1 MRPRHDLP
9 LTESWDGGVHR
20 LPVQV
25 RFRDTDMFGHVNNA
39 VFATWIEIARIAFLR
54 GLDPPAGDLILARL
68 AIDFARQVRYPE
80 SVEVETRVGRVG
92 RTSVTLDQRVRVADA
107 EAARV
112 DGVVVLYDYEAQA
125 SRPVPDALRAALR
138 PYVVPDG
145 ATGAPV
151 DAASAAA
158 SDAPT
163 DGGDASA

>member
-80 SVEVETRVGRVG
+80 AVEVETRVGRVG
-92 RTSVTLDQRVRVADA
+92 RTSVTLDQRVLALGH

-112 DGVVVLYDYEAQA
+112 DSVVVLYDYDAQA
-125 SRPVPDALRAALR
+125 SRPVPDALRSVLQEYA
-138 PYVVPDG
+138 VPDE
-145 ATGAPV
+145 A
-151 DAASAAA
+151 
-158 SDAPT
+158 
-163 DGGDASA
+163 